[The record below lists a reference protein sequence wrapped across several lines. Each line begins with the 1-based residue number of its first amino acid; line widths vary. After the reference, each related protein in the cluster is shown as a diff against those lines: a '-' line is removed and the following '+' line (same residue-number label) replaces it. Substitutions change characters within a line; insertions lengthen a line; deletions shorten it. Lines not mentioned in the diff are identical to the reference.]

1 MAVQT
6 RGGSVDGWVAAMDD
20 PDERPDLP
28 PGRRVRV
35 PGRGRTFVRE
45 IPGPEGAPTVL
56 LIHGW
61 LATSGL
67 NWFRSFGPLAEHFR
81 VVAPDLRGHGQGIR
95 SNKRFTLA
103 DNADDLAAL
112 IRQESYGPVIAVGY
126 SMGGPVA
133 QLLWRRHPELVA
145 GLVLC
150 ATGAEFVV
158 GNREKYAFA
167 ALTSVAIATT
177 RVGQVAALL
186 PSFVLRRL
194 TDARPAR
201 NEPSATVSY
210 ARREMTSH
218 NVRALLEAGHAIA
231 NFSSSRWIHE
241 VDVPTSVLVTAN
253 DRAVS
258 PIAQSRLALAI
269 PNAHLNRIDD
279 GHAAASNPDFGRKV
293 RDMCLD
299 VARRIELEAAAL
311 RHGHDDDGGVG

>member
-1 MAVQT
+1 MAGPSSGV
-6 RGGSVDGWVAAMDD
+6 GVDPWADATEDQ
-20 PDERPDLP
+20 EARPGLP
-28 PGRRVRV
+28 PGRRVKV
-35 PGRGRTFVRE
+35 SGRGRTFVRE
-45 IPGPEGAPTVL
+45 IPGPEGSPTVL

-67 NWFRSFGPLAEHFR
+67 NWFRSFGPLAEHFH

-95 SNKRFTLA
+95 SNRRFTLA

-126 SMGGPVA
+126 SMGGPIA
-133 QLLWRRHPELVA
+133 QLLWKRHPELVA

-150 ATGAEFVV
+150 ATGAEFVL

-201 NEPSATVSY
+201 NEPSATVAY

-218 NVRALLEAGHAIA
+218 NVRALFEAGHAIA
-231 NFSSSRWIHE
+231 NFSSSSWIHE

-258 PIAQSRLALAI
+258 PVAQSRLALAI
-269 PNAHLNRIDD
+269 PNAHMNRIDD

-299 VARRIELEAAAL
+299 VARRIDAETAGLLHHEQ
-311 RHGHDDDGGVG
+311 RGDH